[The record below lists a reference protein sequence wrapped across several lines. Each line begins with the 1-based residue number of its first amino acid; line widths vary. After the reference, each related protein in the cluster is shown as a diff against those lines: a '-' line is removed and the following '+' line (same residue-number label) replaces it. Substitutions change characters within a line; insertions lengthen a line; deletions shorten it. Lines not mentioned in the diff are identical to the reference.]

1 MTKRVC
7 AHLACV
13 LSFVYAR
20 FCLIGDE
27 IEKTG
32 TNMNE
37 LLMQERQSAI
47 SRKLQT
53 NGRVLAAEL
62 AEEFGV
68 SEDTV
73 RRDLREMAAAGLCER
88 VYGGAL
94 PVSPASTSLN
104 HRMGVA
110 RDRKHTLALAAVSQI
125 VPGST
130 VFFDAGSTNLAIA
143 AALPADMVLTAATN
157 APAIATALLE
167 KPLVSVIL
175 IGGLV
180 DRQVGG
186 ALGAKAMRD
195 MESLSPDLCVLG
207 ACGIDLAA
215 GVTTFGFED
224 AEFKR
229 FAASRSR
236 EVLVA
241 VTSEKFATA
250 APHGVLP
257 VAHCGCLVVES
268 DADLAVLAHYRERGC
283 KTIVAGDT
291 VKA

>member
-1 MTKRVC
+1 MAR
-7 AHLACV
+7 ALACV
-13 LSFVYAR
+13 ISFVYACS
-20 FCLIGDE
+20 CLINDE
-27 IEKTG
+27 IDETG

-47 SRKLQT
+47 SRKLQI

-110 RDRKHTLALAAVSQI
+110 RDRKQALALAAVSQI
-125 VPGST
+125 APGST

-143 AALPADMVLTAATN
+143 AALPADMALTAATN
-157 APAIATALLE
+157 APAIAAALLE
-167 KPLVSVIL
+167 KPLVNVIL
-175 IGGLV
+175 IGGLL

-207 ACGIDLAA
+207 ACGIDLVA

-236 EVLVA
+236 KVLVA

-250 APHGVLP
+250 APHGVLA
-257 VAHCGCLVVES
+257 VAHCACLVVES
-268 DADLAVLAHYRERGC
+268 NADPAMLAQYRERGC
-283 KTIVAGDT
+283 KTIVARET
-291 VKA
+291 ART